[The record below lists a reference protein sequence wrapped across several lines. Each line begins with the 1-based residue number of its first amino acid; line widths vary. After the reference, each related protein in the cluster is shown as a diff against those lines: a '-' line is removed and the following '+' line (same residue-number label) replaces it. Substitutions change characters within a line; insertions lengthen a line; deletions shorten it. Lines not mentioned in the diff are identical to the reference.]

1 MNVHAI
7 HLPNQ
12 ARCFLIDSFL
22 PQSHLASIHE
32 ICEAFS
38 KESVAWQHPEWTTY
52 RYIYQN
58 CSPEWQSVV
67 DYLKVPNPE
76 LTEALGYAVT
86 CDEVLLWAEFQGIG
100 VLQPHVE
107 IPGGKNLSQLYINK
121 QPVPNNGTTIYTD
134 QKEILC
140 LLPYRDNFGWFF
152 DDSGRVMHGR
162 DNDVPPDIIRFTMM
176 MHWSKV

>member
-38 KESVAWQHPEWTTY
+38 KESAAWQNPEWTTY
-52 RYIYQN
+52 RYIYQGN
-58 CSPEWQSVV
+58 TPEWQSVV

-76 LTEALGYAVT
+76 LTQALGYTVT
-86 CDEVLLWAEFQGIG
+86 CDEVL
-100 VLQPHVE
+100 
-107 IPGGKNLSQLYINK
+107 
-121 QPVPNNGTTIYTD
+121 
-134 QKEILC
+134 
-140 LLPYRDNFGWFF
+140 
-152 DDSGRVMHGR
+152 
-162 DNDVPPDIIRFTMM
+162 
-176 MHWSKV
+176 